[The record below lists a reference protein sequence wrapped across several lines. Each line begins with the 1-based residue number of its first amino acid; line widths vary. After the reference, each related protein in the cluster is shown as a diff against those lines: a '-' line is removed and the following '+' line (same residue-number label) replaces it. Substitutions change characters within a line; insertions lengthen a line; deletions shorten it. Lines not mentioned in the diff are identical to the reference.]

1 MIRGKERFIT
11 QLYILVDFIFIQIS
25 FFIAWFSRFYLID
38 NEQLGSYLPLSSY
51 FLWNLVYSIIYIL
64 IAFVIGLY
72 VPKRKAKFAIEIA
85 KIFQAHLFSLFVL
98 LSILFTVK
106 NIDISRLFLVIYFI
120 LGVLSAV
127 IYRYIVKQSLRSLR
141 SKGFNRQFVLIL
153 GAGSIGKRYMRN
165 LMKHPEYG
173 LEVIGFLD
181 DYRTEYC
188 SDDYFQKQILG
199 KLNTL
204 DKILNERVVDEVV
217 VALPLTAFTK
227 YQQII
232 MICEKAGVRV
242 SIVPDFYDILP
253 ASPHF
258 EKFGDLP
265 IINVRDVP
273 LDEFVNRILKRA
285 FDIAFS
291 LLAIILTSPLL
302 LMIAIGVK
310 LTSPGPI
317 LFKQERVGLNRR
329 TFNMYKFR
337 SMNYMPELVSNTEWT
352 VENDPRRTKFG
363 TFLRKTSLDELPQF
377 FNVLKG
383 DMSVVGPRP
392 ERPYF
397 VEQFKEEVP
406 KYMIK
411 HQVSPGITG
420 WAQVCGLR
428 GDTSIENRIEHD
440 IYYIENWTLLF
451 DVKIILKTIVNGFM
465 NKNAY

>member
-11 QLYILVDFIFIQIS
+11 QLYMGSDFIFIQVS
-25 FFIAWFSRFYLID
+25 FFVAWVLRFYLLDDGQI
-38 NEQLGSYLPLSSY
+38 ESHLPIFSY
-51 FLWNLVYSIIYIL
+51 FLWNLVYTIVNIM
-64 IAFVIGLY
+64 IAFTIGLY
-72 VPKRKAKFAIEIA
+72 APKRKAKFATEIS
-85 KIFQAHLFSLFVL
+85 KIFQVNIVSMFIL
-98 LSILFTVK
+98 LSVLFTVK
-106 NIDISRLFLVIYFI
+106 SVDISRLFLACYITTIVII
-120 LGVLSAV
+120 TIV
-127 IYRYIVKQSLRSLR
+127 YRYVIKQSLRNLR
-141 SKGFNRQFVLIL
+141 SKGFNKQFVLIL
-153 GAGSIGKRYMRN
+153 GAGSLGKRYMYN
-165 LMKHPEYG
+165 LTRHPEYG

-181 DYRTEYC
+181 DYQ
-188 SDDYFQKQILG
+188 SDGHLDTPVLG
-199 KLNTL
+199 KLKEL
-204 DKILNERVVDEVV
+204 SKLLSEKIIDEVV
-217 VALPLTAFTK
+217 VALPLTAFPK

-232 MICEKAGVRV
+232 TICEKAGVRV
-242 SIVPDFYDILP
+242 TIVPDFYDILP

-273 LDEFVNRILKRA
+273 LDEIVNRILKRA

-291 LLAIILTSPLL
+291 LIAIILISPLL
-302 LMIAIGVK
+302 LVIVIGVK
-310 LTSPGPI
+310 LTSPGPV

-329 TFNMYKFR
+329 TFHMYKFR
-337 SMNYMPELVSNTEWT
+337 SMKHMPEIASNTQWT
-352 VENDPRRTKFG
+352 IENDPRRTKFG

-411 HQVSPGITG
+411 HQVCPGITG

-428 GDTSIENRIEHD
+428 GDTSIKTRIEHD

-451 DVKIILKTIVNGFM
+451 DVKIIMKTVINGFI

>member
-11 QLYILVDFIFIQIS
+11 QLYMGVDFIFIQVS
-25 FFIAWFSRFYLID
+25 FFIAWFTRFYLFD
-38 NEQLGSYLPLSSY
+38 GEGLGAYLPLSTY
-51 FLWNLVYSIIYIL
+51 FLWNIVYSTSYIGVSF
-64 IAFVIGLY
+64 ITGLY
-72 VPKRKAKFAIEIA
+72 APKRKMKFAREIA
-85 KIFQAHLFSLFVL
+85 KICQSNLFSMFIL
-98 LSILFTVK
+98 LSVLFIVKTV
-106 NIDISRLFLVIYFI
+106 DISRLFLVIYLALNI
-120 LGVLSAV
+120 MIAI
-127 IYRYIVKQSLRSLR
+127 IYRFMVKQSLRNLR

-153 GAGSIGKRYMRN
+153 GAGSIGNRYMQN
-165 LMKHPEYG
+165 LLQHPEYG
-173 LEVIGFLD
+173 LKVLGFLD
-181 DYRTEYC
+181 DIRSEY
-188 SDDYFQKQILG
+188 STNSNIQVPILG
-199 KLNTL
+199 KLV
-204 DKILNERVVDEVV
+204 DLNRVLTERVVDEVV
-217 VALPLTAFTK
+217 VALPLTAFPK

-232 MICEKAGVRV
+232 SVCEKAGVRV

-253 ASPHF
+253 ANPHF
-258 EKFGDLP
+258 ERFGDLP

-285 FDIAFS
+285 FDIIFS
-291 LLAIILTSPLL
+291 LFAIILISPILL
-302 LMIAIGVK
+302 FVAIGVK
-310 LTSPGPI
+310 LTSSGPV

-329 TFNMYKFR
+329 KFYMYKFR
-337 SMNYMPELVSNTEWT
+337 SMKHMPEITSNTQWT
-352 VENDPRRTKFG
+352 IENDPRRTRFG
-363 TFLRKTSLDELPQF
+363 SFIRKTSLDELPQF

-406 KYMIK
+406 KYMVK

-428 GDTSIENRIEHD
+428 GDTSIRNRIDHD

-451 DVKIILKTIVNGFM
+451 DVKIIFKTVVNGFV